1 MKETKIKHFF
11 EYLDY
16 ENIVSEDYSFE
27 LPSKNDK
34 GIFITN
40 LSKPFAFYLPKSEL
54 CDMFQDVYGN
64 NVINY
69 IINLDCHSEIV
80 QFLENFDTLCINN
93 ASDNSKKWFGK
104 ELNSEKLI
112 KYYNTLYELSE
123 DEKTL
128 YLPIAIGTEHIEEII
143 RYNENSDLILS
154 VKITGIEFFQQT
166 FRWRIEFNSIVES
179 VEESEEDED
188 VNFDNMVQ
196 TSNNLE
202 SSTGM
207 KHSSD
212 EYIVNTD
219 KKDDEYIEE
228 HEEQYIDNYH
238 EDLDQE
244 QAEYTEEL
252 QEYLDYQ
259 ENEDLIAGR
268 EIQLDNSDEYE
279 NYYEQSEEEYRDEE
293 EYEHDE
299 NRNHEEEYEHD
310 ENRNHEEE
318 YEHDENECH
327 RESDEDPH
335 DSEEH
340 QYYEEDEQSYYE
352 ENPQEDENQEMY
364 EEENQ
369 EEYYEEE
376 QPSGEDEHDFRE
388 EEQQSREEE
397 QQSREEEQQ
406 SREEEQQL
414 REEDEQSRED
424 EQRSREDEQQSREE
438 DKQSKEEEG
447 VDENKSTEQK
457 LEESHNDIEKNEE
470 SHNEE
475 MEDTK
480 LNPSMI
486 EDLAEE
492 TTIKNDNNLSNDTI
506 QEITSIISEKRLE
519 AKKYTINATR
529 AKRALDTLSLKADE
543 VNREIELYENKLRA
557 CQS

>member
-16 ENIVSEDYSFE
+16 ENIVSEDCSFE

-93 ASDNSKKWFGK
+93 ASDNSKKWCGK

-128 YLPIAIGTEHIEEII
+128 YLPIVIGTEDIEEII

-166 FRWRIEFNSIVES
+166 FRWRIEFNSVVES
-179 VEESEEDED
+179 VEESEDDDD

-202 SSTGM
+202 SLQNL
-207 KHSSD
+207 KNPSD

-219 KKDDEYIEE
+219 KKDDQYT
-228 HEEQYIDNYH
+228 EEQYVDNYD
-238 EDLDQE
+238 ENVDQE
-244 QAEYTEEL
+244 QTEYPEEL

-259 ENEDLIAGR
+259 ENEDLISGR
-268 EIQLDNSDEYE
+268 EIQMDNSDEYE
-279 NYYEQSEEEYRDEE
+279 NYYEQSEEEYRNE
-293 EYEHDE
+293 EYEHGE
-299 NRNHEEEYEHD
+299 NDDDEYE
-310 ENRNHEEE
+310 N
-318 YEHDENECH
+318 DENEYH
-327 RESDEDPH
+327 RESDEEPH

-340 QYYEEDEQSYYE
+340 QYYENDEQSYYE
-352 ENPQEDENQEMY
+352 ENPQDNENEQMY

-369 EEYYEEE
+369 EEYYEQDQQSEEEEE
-376 QPSGEDEHDFRE
+376 QYREEEEQVRE
-388 EEQQSREEE
+388 EEQHSREEE
-397 QQSREEEQQ
+397 QPSRDDEHH
-406 SREEEQQL
+406 L
-414 REEDEQSRED
+414 REEDRHSREDEHELREEDRQSRED
-424 EQRSREDEQQSREE
+424 EQQ
-438 DKQSKEEEG
+438 
-447 VDENKSTEQK
+447 
-457 LEESHNDIEKNEE
+457 LEEPRNDVEKNEE
-470 SHNEE
+470 SYNEE

-492 TTIKNDNNLSNDTI
+492 TNIKNDNNLSNDTI

>member
-34 GIFITN
+34 GIFVTN

-128 YLPIAIGTEHIEEII
+128 YLPIAIGTEDIEEII

-179 VEESEEDED
+179 VEESEEDDD

-202 SSTGM
+202 SLTDM

-228 HEEQYIDNYH
+228 DEEQYVDNYD
-238 EDLDQE
+238 ENIDQE
-244 QAEYTEEL
+244 QTEYTEEL

-310 ENRNHEEE
+310 EN
-318 YEHDENECH
+318 ECH

-352 ENPQEDENQEMY
+352 ENPQEDENQEMC
-364 EEENQ
+364 EEDNQ

-388 EEQQSREEE
+388 EEQQSQEEE
-397 QQSREEEQQ
+397 QQSREG
-406 SREEEQQL
+406 EQQL
-414 REEDEQSRED
+414 IEEDEQSRED
-424 EQRSREDEQQSREE
+424 EQRSREDEQRSREE

-447 VDENKSTEQK
+447 VDVNKSTEQK

>member
-34 GIFITN
+34 GIFVTN

-238 EDLDQE
+238 EDVDQE

-310 ENRNHEEE
+310 EN
-318 YEHDENECH
+318 ECH

-340 QYYEEDEQSYYE
+340 QYYEDDEQSYYE
-352 ENPQEDENQEMY
+352 ENPQEDENQELY

-376 QPSGEDEHDFRE
+376 QPSEEDEHYFRE
-388 EEQQSREEE
+388 EEQQSQEEE
-397 QQSREEEQQ
+397 QQSQEDEQQ

-414 REEDEQSRED
+414 REEEQQLRED

-438 DKQSKEEEG
+438 DKQSKEEED

-457 LEESHNDIEKNEE
+457 LEESRNDIEKNEE

>member
-238 EDLDQE
+238 EDVDQE

-310 ENRNHEEE
+310 EN
-318 YEHDENECH
+318 ECH

-340 QYYEEDEQSYYE
+340 QYYEDDEQSYYE
-352 ENPQEDENQEMY
+352 ENPQEDENQELY

-376 QPSGEDEHDFRE
+376 QPSEEDEHYFRE
-388 EEQQSREEE
+388 EEQQSQEEE
-397 QQSREEEQQ
+397 QQSQEEEQQ

-424 EQRSREDEQQSREE
+424 EQRSREDEQQSREDEQQSREE
-438 DKQSKEEEG
+438 DKQSKEEED

-457 LEESHNDIEKNEE
+457 LEESRNDIEKNEE

>member
-310 ENRNHEEE
+310 EN
-318 YEHDENECH
+318 ECH

>member
-16 ENIVSEDYSFE
+16 ENIVNEDYSFE

-104 ELNSEKLI
+104 DLNSEKLI

-128 YLPIAIGTEHIEEII
+128 YLPIAIGTEDIEEII

-179 VEESEEDED
+179 VEESEDDD
-188 VNFDNMVQ
+188 VNFDKMVQ

-202 SSTGM
+202 SLPEM

-212 EYIVNTD
+212 EYVVNTD

-228 HEEQYIDNYH
+228 QYVDNYD
-238 EDLDQE
+238 ENVEQE
-244 QAEYTEEL
+244 QTEYTEEL

-293 EYEHDE
+293 
-299 NRNHEEEYEHD
+299 YEHD

-335 DSEEH
+335 DNEEH
-340 QYYEEDEQSYYE
+340 QYYEDDEQSYYE

-376 QPSGEDEHDFRE
+376 QQSGEDEHDFIE
-388 EEQQSREEE
+388 ED

-414 REEDEQSRED
+414 REEDEQSRE
-424 EQRSREDEQQSREE
+424 EEHQSREEEQQSREE
-438 DKQSKEEEG
+438 ER
-447 VDENKSTEQK
+447 VDEHNSPEQK
-457 LEESHNDIEKNEE
+457 LEESRNDVEKNEE

-519 AKKYTINATR
+519 AKKYTINASR

>member
-310 ENRNHEEE
+310 EN
-318 YEHDENECH
+318 ECH

-388 EEQQSREEE
+388 EEQQSQEEE